1 MMSLPRLQLVE
12 LEDLP
17 WFPRTLR
24 DLATD
29 YLEFIEARVA
39 MPAAVVPLLRRVL
52 DQTGAMRVVDLCSGG
67 GGPVGTVQAL
77 LAAEGVRV
85 EFVLTD
91 KYPNREAFRRL
102 ARASTSITFIESSVD
117 ATAVPR
123 DLRGIRTMFN
133 AFHHF
138 GPDDAREILRAAAA
152 AGQPLAIFE
161 LSERSVRSLLSILL
175 TPLAVWLG
183 TPFIRPFRWDRLLW
197 TYLVPLVPLTC
208 LWDGVVSQ
216 WRAYT
221 VSELEELT
229 RGLGVP
235 RYGWEVGRVAHAFLP
250 AHVTFVIGLPTG
262 VESFGATAAG

>member
-1 MMSLPRLQLVE
+1 MASLPRLQLVE

-17 WFPRTLR
+17 WFPRTIR

-29 YLEFIEARVA
+29 YLEFLESRLA

-52 DQTGAMRVVDLCSGG
+52 DRSGSTRVVDLCSGG
-67 GGPVGTVQAL
+67 GGPVRAVQAL

-85 EFVLTD
+85 GFVLTD
-91 KYPNREAFRRL
+91 KYPNLEAFRRL
-102 ARASTSITFIESSVD
+102 ANASPSITFIESSVD

-123 DLRGIRTMFN
+123 EYRGVRTMFN

-138 GPDDAREILRAAAA
+138 GPAEAGEILRSAAA

-161 LSERSVRSLLSILL
+161 LSERSVRTLLALLL
-175 TPLAVWLG
+175 TPFAVWLG

-221 VSELEELT
+221 VSELEAMT
-229 RGLGVP
+229 RGLGGP

-250 AHVTFVIGLPTG
+250 AHLTFVIGLPST
-262 VESFGATAAG
+262 VESSGATTAA